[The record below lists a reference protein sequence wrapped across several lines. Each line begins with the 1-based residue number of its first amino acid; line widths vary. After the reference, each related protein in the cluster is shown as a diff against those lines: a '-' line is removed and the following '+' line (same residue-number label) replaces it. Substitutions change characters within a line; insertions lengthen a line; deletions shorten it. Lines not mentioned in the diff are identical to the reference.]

1 MYHRSNRRPAAA
13 RGFRTAI
20 ASAVVAGAFLAPG
33 AALGAD
39 AEGNEGDTIKF
50 TVTLSNAPRGGCAV
64 KYDFKTEDD
73 SAVAGDD
80 YTANNGTVKFS
91 SGEKQKTVG
100 VESLND
106 TVSEDDETFKLK
118 LGNQTWLGLYHGI
131 DACHEEH
138 VEGIGGFPTTMTL
151 TGTIVDVAP
160 TSGN

>member
-1 MYHRSNRRPAAA
+1 MHHPSNRRPA
-13 RGFRTAI
+13 RRLRTAI
-20 ASAVVAGAFLAPG
+20 ASAVLVGTVLATG

-39 AEGNEGDTIKF
+39 AEGDEGDTIEF
-50 TVTLSNAPRGGCAV
+50 TVTLSNAPRGGCVV

-80 YTANNGTVKFS
+80 YTAKNGTVTFS

-106 TVSEDDETFKLK
+106 TVSEEDETFKLK
-118 LGNQTWLGLYHGI
+118 LDNQTWLGLYHGN
-131 DACHEEH
+131 DVCYEEH
-138 VEGIGGFPTTMTL
+138 VVGTGGFPTTMTL
-151 TGTIVDVAP
+151 TGKIVDVAP